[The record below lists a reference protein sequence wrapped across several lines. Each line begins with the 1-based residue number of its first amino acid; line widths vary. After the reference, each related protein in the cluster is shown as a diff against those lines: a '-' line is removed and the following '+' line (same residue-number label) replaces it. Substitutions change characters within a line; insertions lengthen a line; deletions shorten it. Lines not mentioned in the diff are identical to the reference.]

1 MKPERPIRIEG
12 EIAMKISESLNR
24 IIMAAYAEANV
35 RRHDFITPEHL
46 LYAALFFDEGK
57 EIIVG
62 CGGDPARLRKQIER
76 HLEDSGTAT
85 GTMNRAAQSVGFQ
98 SVLERAAWH
107 TTSAQKETLELGDV
121 LVSILEERESHASYF
136 LQREGISRLSI
147 LEYIS
152 HGIAS
157 PQGAEE
163 PRRSGAM
170 PRGGE
175 TGQDEREKQD
185 KFLKS
190 FTTEL
195 VAKARAGEMD
205 PLIGREEVLQRTIQV
220 LCRRFK
226 NNPVHVGEPGVGKTA
241 ITEGLAQLVA
251 RGTVPLKLKNVEIY
265 SLDMG
270 SVLAGT
276 RFRGDFEERLKK
288 IIAELQKKENAI
300 LFIDEIH
307 NIIGAGAVSSGSLDA
322 SNILKPALVSGR
334 LRCVGSTTYDEYRK
348 YFEKDGALSRR
359 FQKIDVPEP
368 SVEETVRIL
377 EGVRERY
384 ETYHQVS
391 YSEDALRMAAELSA
405 RYVSDRRLPDKA
417 IDVID
422 EAGALISMNLH
433 EAEKAVEAAAIGVE
447 EIEKVVARIARI
459 PERTVSSTEVE
470 KLRELEGEL
479 RARVFGQ
486 EEAVTRVVDAVK
498 RARAGF
504 REPDKPV
511 ASLLF
516 VGPTGVGKTE
526 LARQLSAILGLPLLR
541 FDMGE
546 YQEKHAVAKFV
557 GAPPGYVGYEEGGLL
572 TESIRKNPHV
582 VLLLD
587 EIEKAHSDVF
597 NALLSIMDYATL
609 TDNNGKKADFRNV
622 ILLMTSNAGARD
634 IGRHSIGFEGQPIQR
649 NAVYKAL
656 ERTFSP
662 EFRNRLDAVVNFNAL
677 NDEIVLKIV
686 RKAVAEFSSQLIG
699 KKVLFSVSDECCAWL
714 ARKGYSAEFGARE
727 IARLVQEKIKSFFVD
742 EVLFG
747 GLRDGGEAEAV
758 IENDEVVVRTVHAVV
773 STD

>member
-1 MKPERPIRIEG
+1 
-12 EIAMKISESLNR
+12 MKISESLNR

-46 LYAALFFDEGK
+46 LYASLFFDEGK

-62 CGGDPARLRKQIER
+62 CGGDPSRLRKHIEK
-76 HLEDSGTAT
+76 HLEETASVSGAL
-85 GTMNRAAQSVGFQ
+85 NRAAQSVGFQ

-136 LQREGISRLSI
+136 MQREGISRLSI

-152 HGIAS
+152 HGAATAGS
-157 PQGAEE
+157 SEGQQAGAPSQSADSAQE
-163 PRRSGAM
+163 
-170 PRGGE
+170 
-175 TGQDEREKQD
+175 EREKQN
-185 KFLKS
+185 KFLKA
-190 FTTEL
+190 FTVEL
-195 VAKARAGEMD
+195 VGKAKAGEMD
-205 PLIGREEVLQRTIQV
+205 PLIGREEILQRTIQV

-251 RGTVPLKLKNVEIY
+251 KGSVPRKLQNVEIY

-270 SVLAGT
+270 AVLAGT

-307 NIIGAGAVSSGSLDA
+307 NIIGTGAVSGGSLDA
-322 SNILKPALVSGR
+322 SNILKPALVTGK
-334 LRCVGSTTYDEYRK
+334 LRCIGSTTYDEYRK

-359 FQKIDVPEP
+359 FQKVEVPEP

-377 EGVRERY
+377 EGVREKY
-384 ETYHQVS
+384 ELYHQVAFTG
-391 YSEDALRMAAELSA
+391 EALRMAAELSA
-405 RYVSDRRLPDKA
+405 RYVIDRRLPDKA

-422 EAGALISMNLH
+422 EAGAMISMNLH
-433 EAEKAVEAAAIGVE
+433 DAEKAADEAAIGVR
-447 EIEKVVARIARI
+447 EIEKVVAGIARI

-470 KLRELEGEL
+470 KLRDLDGEL
-479 RARVFGQ
+479 KARVFGQ
-486 EEAVTRVVDAVK
+486 SEAVAKVVEAVK

-504 REPDKPV
+504 RETDKPV

-526 LARQLSAILGLPLLR
+526 LARQLAAILGLPLLR

-572 TESIRKNPHV
+572 TESIRKNPHA

-587 EIEKAHSDVF
+587 EIEKAHTDVF

-622 ILLMTSNAGARD
+622 ILLMTSNAGARE
-634 IGRHSIGFEGQPIQR
+634 IGRQTIGFEGQPIHR
-649 NAVYKAL
+649 DAVYKAL

-662 EFRNRLDAVVNFNAL
+662 EFRNRLDSVVNFNAL
-677 NDEIVLKIV
+677 NDEIVLRIV
-686 RKAVAEFSSQLIG
+686 KKAVAEFSGQLVA
-699 KKVLFSVSDECCAWL
+699 KKVLLTVTEECYGWL
-714 ARKGYSAEFGARE
+714 ARRGYSAEFGARE
-727 IARLVQEKIKSFFVD
+727 IARLVQEKIKGFFVD

-747 GLRDGGEAEAV
+747 SLHEGGEALAA
-758 IENDEVVVRTVHAVV
+758 IENDDVVVRTTHAVLP
-773 STD
+773 TD

>member
-1 MKPERPIRIEG
+1 
-12 EIAMKISESLNR
+12 MKISESLNR

-46 LYAALFFDEGK
+46 LYASLFFDEGK
-57 EIIVG
+57 EIIAG
-62 CGGDPARLRKQIER
+62 CGGDPSRLRKHIEK
-76 HLEDSGTAT
+76 HLEETASVSGA
-85 GTMNRAAQSVGFQ
+85 MNRAAQSVGFQ

-136 LQREGISRLSI
+136 MQREGISRLSI

-152 HGIAS
+152 HGVAPAGS
-157 PQGAEE
+157 PDGQRAGDSSRNADSAQEE
-163 PRRSGAM
+163 K
-170 PRGGE
+170 
-175 TGQDEREKQD
+175 DKQN
-185 KFLKS
+185 KFLKA
-190 FTTEL
+190 FTVEL
-195 VAKARAGEMD
+195 VGKARAGEMD
-205 PLIGREEVLQRTIQV
+205 PLVGREEILQRTIQV

-251 RGTVPLKLKNVEIY
+251 NGSVPRKLQNVEIY

-270 SVLAGT
+270 AVLAGT

-288 IIAELQKKENAI
+288 IIVELQKKENAI

-307 NIIGAGAVSSGSLDA
+307 NIIGTGAVSGGSLDA
-322 SNILKPALVSGR
+322 SNILKPALVTGK
-334 LRCVGSTTYDEYRK
+334 LRCIGSTTYDEYRK

-359 FQKIDVPEP
+359 FQKVEVPEP

-377 EGVRERY
+377 EGVRGKY
-384 ETYHQVS
+384 ELYHGVAFS
-391 YSEDALRMAAELSA
+391 SDALRMAAELSA

-422 EAGALISMNLH
+422 EAGAMISMNLR
-433 EAEKAVEAAAIGVE
+433 EAEKAADEAAIGVR
-447 EIEKVVARIARI
+447 EIEKIVASIARI

-470 KLRELEGEL
+470 KLRDLDGEL
-479 RARVFGQ
+479 KARVFGQ
-486 EEAVTRVVDAVK
+486 NEAVARVVEAVK

-504 REPDKPV
+504 RETDKPV

-526 LARQLSAILGLPLLR
+526 LARQLAATLGLPLLR

-572 TESIRKNPHV
+572 TESIRKNPHA

-587 EIEKAHSDVF
+587 EIEKAHADVF

-622 ILLMTSNAGARD
+622 ILLMTSNAGARE
-634 IGRHSIGFEGQPIQR
+634 IGRQTIGFEGQPIQR
-649 NAVYKAL
+649 DAVYKAL
-656 ERTFSP
+656 ERAFSP

-677 NDEIVLKIV
+677 NDEIVLRIV
-686 RKAVAEFSSQLIG
+686 KKAVAEFSGQLVA
-699 KKVLFSVSDECCAWL
+699 KKVLLTVTEECYGWL
-714 ARKGYSAEFGARE
+714 ARRGYSAEFGARE
-727 IARLVQEKIKSFFVD
+727 IARLVQEKIKGFFVD
-742 EVLFG
+742 AVLFG
-747 GLRDGGEAEAV
+747 GLREGGEAEAA
-758 IENDEVVVRTVHAVV
+758 IENDDVVVRITHAVV
-773 STD
+773 PTD